1 MKTGVLYWVLLIIAV
16 STLISG
22 LIQLIN
28 PSFVLGIVS
37 AEQTATARHFFGIV
51 GMFMALFGGM
61 LLQTLMGAGQSGIVI
76 LWSGAQKLGASAA
89 VGIGVLNHIF
99 SSLALAVAGFDFL
112 SGLLIFAYLWKTSAA
127 R

>member
-1 MKTGVLYWVLLIIAV
+1 VKKGVLYSMLLIIAV

-22 LIQLIN
+22 LVQLVN
-28 PSFVLGIVS
+28 PAFVLGVVS

-61 LLQTLMGAGQSGIVI
+61 LLQALTGAGQSGVVI
-76 LWSGAQKLGASAA
+76 LWSGVQKLGASAA
-89 VGIGVLNHIF
+89 VGIGVLHHIF
-99 SSLALAVAGFDFL
+99 SSLTLAIAGFDFL
-112 SGLLIFAYLWKTSAA
+112 SGLLIFAYLWKTSDA